1 LESRNRK
8 LLLELFFFT
17 LITALLIFI
26 RIAGGFQSIDQEV
39 YAHFTGTNNL
49 AVKIITETA
58 SIYFVLVASALIGI
72 YQLLKLRGFSL
83 NLLNFIS
90 SLVLVS
96 LLTLLIKYFTAVPRP
111 GEAQVATSSLLA
123 LLSDIYSFPS
133 GHTSRA
139 SVVAYFLSKQNR
151 LIAFLSWLYVIIIAF
166 TRIVLAV
173 HWFSDVLVG
182 IFLGLSSSLAVEA
195 SSPHL
200 EKAYRYILRDEKR
213 IIKQA
218 FLQGKK

>member
-1 LESRNRK
+1 LESHDRK
-8 LLLELFFFT
+8 LLLELFLFA
-17 LITALLIFI
+17 LITALLIFT
-26 RIAGGFQSIDQEV
+26 RTAGGFQSIDQEV

-49 AVKIITETA
+49 AVKILTETA
-58 SIYFVLVASALIGI
+58 SIYFILGASALIGI
-72 YQLLKLRGFSL
+72 YQLLKLKGFSL

-96 LLTLLIKYFTAVPRP
+96 LLALLIKYFTAVPRP

-139 SVVAYFLSKQNR
+139 SVVAYFLSKRNR
-151 LIAFLSWLYVIIIAF
+151 LIAILSWLYVIIIAF

-173 HWFSDVLVG
+173 HWFSDALVG
-182 IFLGLSSSLAVEA
+182 IFLGLSSSLAVEVL
-195 SSPHL
+195 SSRL
-200 EKAYRYILRDEKR
+200 EKIYIFILRDEKR

-218 FLQGKK
+218 SLQGKK